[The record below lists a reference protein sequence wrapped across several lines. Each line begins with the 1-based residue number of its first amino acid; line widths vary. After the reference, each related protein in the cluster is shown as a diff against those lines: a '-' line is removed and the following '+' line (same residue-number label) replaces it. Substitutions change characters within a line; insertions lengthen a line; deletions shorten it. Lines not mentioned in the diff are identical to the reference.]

1 MLRGLIGELRVYRGV
16 DTDVSARVLAMMAL
30 FRLWMQALVLARSL
44 KQHPTHPLPASPL
57 P

>member
-1 MLRGLIGELRVYRGV
+1 MGWLVNCVCIGGV

-57 P
+57 L

>member
-57 P
+57 L